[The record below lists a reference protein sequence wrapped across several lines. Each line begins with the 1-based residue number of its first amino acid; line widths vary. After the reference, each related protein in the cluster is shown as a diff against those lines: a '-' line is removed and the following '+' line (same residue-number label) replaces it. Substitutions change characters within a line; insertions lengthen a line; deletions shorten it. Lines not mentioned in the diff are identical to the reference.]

1 MIRIID
7 TRRSGKT
14 TKLLRLAHGEGLIV
28 VEPTKQAADY
38 VKKMAK
44 DLGYDGVNIIS
55 SSEFM
60 SSGCVKDHKRF
71 LIDELE
77 WFLESIGVCGYSN
90 NKEVDK

>member
-1 MIRIID
+1 MIKIID
-7 TRRSGKT
+7 TRGSGKT
-14 TKLLRLAHGEGLIV
+14 TKLLKLAYDEELVV
-28 VEPTKQAADY
+28 VEPTKHAADY

-60 SSGCVKDHKRF
+60 SGACMKYHKHF

-77 WFLESIGVCGYSN
+77 WFLESIGVYGYSQS
-90 NKEVDK
+90 V

>member
-1 MIRIID
+1 MIKIID
-7 TRRSGKT
+7 TRGSGKT
-14 TKLLRLAHGEGLIV
+14 TKLLKLAYDEELVI
-28 VEPTKQAADY
+28 VEPTKHAADY

-60 SSGCVKDHKRF
+60 SSACMKYHKHF

-77 WFLESIGVCGYSN
+77 WFLESIGVYGFSQSI
-90 NKEVDK
+90 